1 MKLAVSV
8 IASLS
13 NAASRKCF
21 SEYILRRSIVDAL
34 LLYLL
39 IQLFRGRLCHKSVKA
54 NATLSKV
61 IMDNGGFTGACL
73 KLKVFQR

>member
-1 MKLAVSV
+1 MDV
-8 IASLS
+8 
-13 NAASRKCF
+13 
-21 SEYILRRSIVDAL
+21 L

-39 IQLFRGRLCHKSVKA
+39 IQLFRERLCRKSVKA
-54 NATLSKV
+54 TATMSKV

>member
-1 MKLAVSV
+1 
-8 IASLS
+8 
-13 NAASRKCF
+13 
-21 SEYILRRSIVDAL
+21 VDVL

-39 IQLFRGRLCHKSVKA
+39 IQLFRGRLQCRKSVKA
-54 NATLSKV
+54 NATMSKV

>member
-1 MKLAVSV
+1 MGLLGVKG
-8 IASLS
+8 LS
-13 NAASRKCF
+13 YAASQKCF
-21 SEYILRRSIVDAL
+21 SECNLRRSIVDVL

-39 IQLFRGRLCHKSVKA
+39 IQLFRGRLQCRKSVKA
-54 NATLSKV
+54 NATMSKV